1 MYYVKN
7 GKYMYLLFI
16 QCYKVILMV
25 DFKCLLYKV
34 GNVFFLCIYFVNMY
48 WWKNDI
54 WYVNMNF

>member
-34 GNVFFLCIYFVNMY
+34 GNVFFDVFIFLICIGGRMIFGML
-48 WWKNDI
+48 I
-54 WYVNMNF
+54 

>member
-34 GNVFFLCIYFVNMY
+34 GNVFLMYLFFLICIGRRVLFGML
-48 WWKNDI
+48 I
-54 WYVNMNF
+54 

>member
-34 GNVFFLCIYFVNMY
+34 GNVFLMYLFFFICIGRRMIFGML
-48 WWKNDI
+48 I
-54 WYVNMNF
+54 